1 MVVEVP
7 PLIIGGLAFL
17 LIGGGWM
24 FIYWRVIDPLLRRL
38 VGRMV
43 GATINRGEQ
52 FIWVVNQ
59 ESEDSISWRAAI
71 IRPIQMASMFA
82 AGMVALVIGL
92 AVTIWLS
99 QGGQ

>member
-1 MVVEVP
+1 MVTSVS
-7 PLIIGGLAFL
+7 PLVIGGLAFF

-24 FIYWRVIDPLLRRL
+24 LFYWRVIDPFLRRVL
-38 VGRMV
+38 GWLV

-52 FIWVVNQ
+52 QIWVVNQ

-71 IRPIQMASMFA
+71 IRPIQMLSMFA

-92 AVTIWLS
+92 AVTIRLS
-99 QGGQ
+99 Q

>member
-1 MVVEVP
+1 MVIEVP
-7 PLIIGGLAFL
+7 PIIIGGLAFFLVGGAWML
-17 LIGGGWM
+17 L
-24 FIYWRVIDPLLRRL
+24 YWRVLDPLLRRV

-52 FIWVVNQ
+52 FIWVANE
-59 ESEDSISWRAAI
+59 ESEDSISWRAAV
-71 IRPIQMASMFA
+71 IRPIQMTSIFA

-99 QGGQ
+99 Q

>member
-1 MVVEVP
+1 MIISVS
-7 PLIIGGLAFL
+7 PLVIGGLAFF

-24 FIYWRVIDPLLRRL
+24 LFYWRVIDPLLRRII
-38 VGRMV
+38 GRLV

-52 FIWVVNQ
+52 HIWVANQ
-59 ESEDSISWRAAI
+59 ESEDSISWRASI
-71 IRPIQMASMFA
+71 IRPIQMLSMFA

-99 QGGQ
+99 Q